1 VKLVIGALCAFLFVT
16 ACGAAGAPIS
26 ASPAPSA
33 SASLGDADSGRTLT
47 YQVGDTISVTLHQ
60 QQGFQPWSTL
70 DSSNHAV
77 VSPMVNTRN
86 TAVRGV
92 TLGLFKAAATGS
104 AQITANAGV
113 DCSPG
118 MACPALVRV
127 WSVTIQVV

>member
-1 VKLVIGALCAFLFVT
+1 VKVVFGALWALLFL
-16 ACGAAGAPIS
+16 AGCGAAGAPI
-26 ASPAPSA
+26 AVSPAPSA
-33 SASLGDADSGRTLT
+33 AGSLSDSDSGRTLT
-47 YQVGDTISVTLHQ
+47 YHVGDTISITLHQ
-60 QQGFQPWSTL
+60 QQGFQPWTTL

-77 VSPMVNTRN
+77 LSPMVNTRN

-92 TLGLFKAAATGS
+92 TLGLFKAAASGS

-118 MACPALVRV
+118 MACPAMVRV

>member
-1 VKLVIGALCAFLFVT
+1 LLFLA
-16 ACGAAGAPIS
+16 ACGAAGPPI
-26 ASPAPSA
+26 AVSPAPSA
-33 SASLGDADSGRTLT
+33 SGSLSDSDSGRTVT
-47 YQVGDTISVTLHQ
+47 YHVGDTISITLHQ

-77 VSPMVNTRN
+77 LSPMVNTRN

-92 TLGLFKAAATGS
+92 TLGLFKAAASGS
-104 AQITANAGV
+104 AQIMANAGV

-118 MACPALVRV
+118 MACPAMVRV

>member
-1 VKLVIGALCAFLFVT
+1 MKFVVGALCALLFL
-16 ACGAAGAPIS
+16 AGCGAAGTPI
-26 ASPAPSA
+26 AVSPAPSS

-47 YQVGDTISVTLHQ
+47 YHVGDTISISLHQ

-77 VSPMVNTRN
+77 LSPMVNTRN

-92 TLGLFKAAATGS
+92 TLGLFKAAASGS

-118 MACPALVRV
+118 MACPAMVRV